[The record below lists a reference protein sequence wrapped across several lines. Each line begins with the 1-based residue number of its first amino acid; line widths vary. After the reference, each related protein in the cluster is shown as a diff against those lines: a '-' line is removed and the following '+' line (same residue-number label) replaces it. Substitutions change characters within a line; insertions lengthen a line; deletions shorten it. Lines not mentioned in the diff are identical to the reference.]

1 MLLWGN
7 VGVQSAA
14 IIVQG
19 LASNSI
25 ELESITKKLFKEL
38 LVALVNS
45 IICCLLV
52 IVITYLLGYS
62 SNIYLTVSL
71 SLMVVI
77 IFASIFGTS
86 IPLILH
92 KYNIDPALAT
102 GPFITTVNDI
112 LGLYIYFLI
121 GNYFLK

>member
-1 MLLWGN
+1 M
-7 VGVQSAA
+7 
-14 IIVQG
+14 
-19 LASNSI
+19 
-25 ELESITKKLFKEL
+25 
-38 LVALVNS
+38 
-45 IICCLLV
+45 
-52 IVITYLLGYS
+52 ITYLLGYS

>member
-1 MLLWGN
+1 M
-7 VGVQSAA
+7 
-14 IIVQG
+14 
-19 LASNSI
+19 
-25 ELESITKKLFKEL
+25 
-38 LVALVNS
+38 
-45 IICCLLV
+45 
-52 IVITYLLGYS
+52 ITYLLGYP

-121 GNYFLK
+121 GNYFLR